1 MICFDHINKNSSRAK
16 QRMLKVC
23 EASLLMHH
31 KQYETNFELIFIT
44 FFGMTHI
51 SCIFPDDVSRIFP
64 DDVSDIFPDDISRIL
79 NLK

>member
-1 MICFDHINKNSSRAK
+1 
-16 QRMLKVC
+16 MLKVC
-23 EASLLMHH
+23 QASLLMHH
-31 KQYETNFELIFIT
+31 KQCETNFELIFIT

-64 DDVSDIFPDDISRIL
+64 DDVSRIFPDDISRIFPDDISRIFPDDVSRIL